1 MGRPSSFN
9 RQQVLSDAL
18 DLFWSRGFH
27 ACSLKQLE
35 DVTQMHPGSL
45 YYHFQNK
52 EQLYLMVLEHY
63 LQWQLQPRID
73 KYLTYSP
80 NQPGLRRFFT
90 SGYRHRAENSYRNCC
105 FLVSASNELHML
117 PAAAK
122 LAQRGMAMLQGGF
135 LSAVNKLDATQ
146 DADQTVIAG
155 ELLNLY
161 LSLQLMARVH
171 PNQHTL
177 DSQVRRSLDNLLAK
191 RSKTYV
197 IPVP

>member
-18 DLFWSRGFH
+18 ELFWSRGFH

-52 EQLYLMVLEHY
+52 EKLYLTVLEHY

-90 SGYRHRAENSYRNCC
+90 SGYRHREENSYRNCC
-105 FLVSASNELHML
+105 FLVSASSELHML
-117 PAAAK
+117 PAAAE

-135 LSAVNKLDATQ
+135 LSAVKRLDGML
-146 DADQTVIAG
+146 DADQKVIAG

-161 LSLQLMARVH
+161 LSLQLMARVN

-177 DSQVRRSLDNLLAK
+177 DSQVRRSLDNLLANP
-191 RSKTYV
+191 RQNEARPT
-197 IPVP
+197 

>member
-9 RQQVLSDAL
+9 RQQVLSNAL

-52 EQLYLMVLEHY
+52 EQLYLMALEHY

-90 SGYRHRAENSYRNCC
+90 SGYRHREESSYRNCC
-105 FLVSASNELHML
+105 FLVSASSELHML
-117 PAAAK
+117 PAAAA

-135 LSAVNKLDATQ
+135 LSAVEKLDGTP
-146 DADQTVIAG
+146 DADQKVIAG

-161 LSLQLMARVH
+161 LSLQLMARVN
-171 PNQHTL
+171 PNQHML
-177 DSQVRRSLDNLLAK
+177 DRQVRRSLDNLLANVWQNEA
-191 RSKTYV
+191 RPT
-197 IPVP
+197 

>member
-80 NQPGLRRFFT
+80 KQPGLRRFFT

-105 FLVSASNELHML
+105 FLVSASSELHML

-135 LSAVNKLDATQ
+135 LSAVNKLDGTL

-161 LSLQLMARVH
+161 LSLQLMARVN

-191 RSKTYV
+191 RSKTHV